1 MVTPDMPERANRG
14 PQLDVATLLSEAR
27 VWEQTGYVLEARA
40 AYDRVIAAAMQ
51 QRDSAVLAEA
61 LRRRAVLV
69 HQAGDS
75 VAAEDGLQQSY
86 AVARLAGDQLRA
98 AEALNA
104 LGGLRIETGQL
115 DRAQSVLEEAATL
128 ADEAHALAARV
139 AQNLGVIA
147 TIRGDRPSAAL
158 YYRRALVA
166 YEELGDAHGRALAH
180 HNLGMLAAD
189 GERWAE
195 ADSHFAACLGVA
207 RAAGDAHLEALCRV
221 NRAEVQ
227 LAQGDTVAARAGVE
241 TARWIVDMTGKRS
254 DLADIERVLALCDRA
269 EGKLEQ
275 AETRLQQAR
284 TLASQLGAPLTAA
297 EAAHELGRVY
307 RAMNR
312 GGEARYYLELALRG
326 FTELGAETD
335 AARTRAELSS
345 MEGGEGRRTPARR

>member
-1 MVTPDMPERANRG
+1 MVSPGTPQRPSPTPRVE
-14 PQLDVATLLSEAR
+14 VATLLSEAR
-27 VWEQTGYVLEARA
+27 VWEQTGYVIEARA

-51 QRDSAVLAEA
+51 QRDSSILAEA

-86 AVARLAGDQLRA
+86 AVARLAEDQLRA

-115 DRAQSVLEEAATL
+115 DSAQAVLKEAATL
-128 ADEAHALAARV
+128 AEDEPTLVARV

-166 YEELGDAHGRALAH
+166 YEQLGDAHGKALAH

-195 ADSHFAACLGVA
+195 AESHFSACLGVA

-227 LAQGDTVAARAGVE
+227 LAQGEVAAARAGVE

-269 EGKLEQ
+269 EGKLDQ
-275 AETRLQQAR
+275 AEARLQQAR
-284 TLASQLGAPLTAA
+284 ALAGQLGAPLTAA
-297 EAAHELGRVY
+297 EATHELGRVY
-307 RAMNR
+307 RTMNR
-312 GGEARYYLELALRG
+312 GGEARHYLEMAVRAYA
-326 FTELGAETD
+326 ELGAESD
-335 AARTRAELSS
+335 AARARAELAA
-345 MEGGEGRRTPARR
+345 MEGGERRHNPAGR

>member
-1 MVTPDMPERANRG
+1 MVSPGTPDPPGSLPPADLG
-14 PQLDVATLLSEAR
+14 TLLSEAR

-40 AYDRVIAAAMQ
+40 AYDRVIAGAMQ
-51 QRDSAVLAEA
+51 QRDSGILAEA

-86 AVARLAGDQLRA
+86 AVARLAGDQVRA

-128 ADEAHALAARV
+128 AEDTGPLLARV
-139 AQNLGVIA
+139 AQNLGVVA

-166 YEELGDAHGRALAH
+166 YEDLGDAHGKALAH

-189 GERWAE
+189 AERWAE
-195 ADSHFAACLGVA
+195 AEQHFAACLGVA

-227 LAQGDTVAARAGVE
+227 LAQGETAAARAGVE

-269 EGKLEQ
+269 EGKLDQ
-275 AETRLQQAR
+275 AEGRLQQAR
-284 TLASQLGAPLTAA
+284 TLAAELGAPLTGA
-297 EAAHELGRVY
+297 EAAHELGRLY
-307 RAMNR
+307 HAMNR
-312 GGEARYYLELALRG
+312 ADEARHYFELAVRG
-326 FTELGAETD
+326 YTELGAESD
-335 AARTRAELSS
+335 AARARAELATL
-345 MEGGEGRRTPARR
+345 EGGQSQRSPVRH

>member
-1 MVTPDMPERANRG
+1 MPHRANDG

-27 VWEQTGYVLEARA
+27 VWEQTGYVIEARA

-51 QRDSAVLAEA
+51 PRDSGVLAEA

-115 DRAQSVLEEAATL
+115 DQAQSVLEEAATL
-128 ADEAHALAARV
+128 TEETPTLVARV

-312 GGEARYYLELALRG
+312 GGEARYYLELALRS

-335 AARTRAELSS
+335 AARARAELSS

>member
-1 MVTPDMPERANRG
+1 MVTPDMPERANPEPR
-14 PQLDVATLLSEAR
+14 LDVATLLSEAR
-27 VWEQTGYVLEARA
+27 VWEQTGYVIEARA

-128 ADEAHALAARV
+128 AEEAHALAARV

-158 YYRRALVA
+158 CYRRALVA
-166 YEELGDAHGRALAH
+166 YEELGDVHGRALAH

>member
-1 MVTPDMPERANRG
+1 MVSPGIPDHFGAMS
-14 PQLDVATLLSEAR
+14 QVDLTTLLSEAR
-27 VWEQTGYVLEARA
+27 VWEQTGYVIEARA

-51 QRDSAVLAEA
+51 QRDSPVLAEA

-115 DRAQSVLEEAATL
+115 DRAQAVLEEAATL
-128 ADEAHALAARV
+128 AEDAAALVARV

-166 YEELGDAHGRALAH
+166 YESLGDAHGKALAY

-189 GERWAE
+189 GERWSE
-195 ADSHFAACLGVA
+195 ADSHFAACLSVA
-207 RAAGDAHLEALCRV
+207 RAAADAHLEALCRV

-227 LAQGDTVAARAGVE
+227 LAQGEVTAARAGVE

-269 EGKLEQ
+269 EGKLDQ
-275 AETRLQQAR
+275 AENRLQQAR
-284 TLASQLGAPLTAA
+284 TLATQLGAPLTAA
-297 EAAHELGRVY
+297 EAAHELGRLY
-307 RAMNR
+307 QAMNR
-312 GGEARYYLELALRG
+312 SGEARHYLELALRG
-326 FTELGAETD
+326 YTELGAEND
-335 AARTRAELSS
+335 AARARADLATL
-345 MEGGEGRRTPARR
+345 EGGQGHRSPARR